1 MEDRTK
7 VIQFK
12 FNLDICI
19 QQGRFYSVVYEDLL
33 NGKSVTVLRLVSI
46 CVKPPRQVLS
56 LVCLEITY
64 R

>member
-12 FNLDICI
+12 FNTNIRI
-19 QQGRFYSVVYEDLL
+19 QQGHFYSLVYVDLL
-33 NGKSVTVLRLVSI
+33 NWKSVTVHRLVSI
-46 CVKPPRQVLS
+46 RVKPSRQVLS